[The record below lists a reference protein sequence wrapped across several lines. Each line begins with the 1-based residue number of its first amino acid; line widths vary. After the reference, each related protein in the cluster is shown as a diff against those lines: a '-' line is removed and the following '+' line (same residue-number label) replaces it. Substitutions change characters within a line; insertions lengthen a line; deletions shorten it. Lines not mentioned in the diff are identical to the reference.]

1 MTYPITLTQTAAPV
15 LAWADEASIEAA
27 ALQQL
32 RDVSELPGLH
42 GLRVMPDVHFGK
54 GATVGSVIAMEQAL
68 APAAVGVDIGCG
80 VNAVKTSLRLDD
92 LTATDLKALRS
103 RFEAAIP
110 VGFAAHDPQN
120 DSREN
125 LLGQVASDALRHMKQ
140 FDHLRAP
147 VADQERRA
155 FLTLG
160 TLGGGNHFIELCVDK
175 EDDSAIWITLHS
187 GSRGIG
193 NQIAQH
199 HMEVARNDPRN
210 ADLPDHLRELSLFY
224 KGTPEMDA
232 YLHDLRWAQEYAMHS
247 RTIMMELVKRE
258 IEAWYYGHALHA
270 AMAYDGYP
278 LRFGE
283 EINCHHNY
291 VAEEVI
297 DGKTMIVTR
306 KGAISAKNGELAL
319 IPGSMATG
327 SYIVRGRGNPLS
339 FQSASHGAGRKL
351 SRNKAKELYTAEDVA
366 RTMVG
371 IEARTDEGVVDEISL
386 AYKPIEEVI
395 AAQVDLVTPV
405 ARLQTILCV
414 KG

>member
-1 MTYPITLTQTAAPV
+1 MTNFPVTLSSTAAPV
-15 LAWADEASIEAA
+15 LAWADESTIEHA

-32 RDVSELPGLH
+32 RDVSQLPGLH

-80 VNAVKTSLRLDD
+80 VNAVKTSLHLED
-92 LTATDLKALRS
+92 LTATDLAKLRS
-103 RFEAAIP
+103 RFEAVVP
-110 VGFAAHDPQN
+110 VGFAAHSPQR

-125 LLGQVASDALRHMKQ
+125 LPTRFATAAYGLMGRFKDLH
-140 FDHLRAP
+140 AP
-147 VADQERRA
+147 VSEMEGRA
-155 FLTLG
+155 AASLG
-160 TLGGGNHFIELCVDK
+160 TLGNGNHFIELTKDD
-175 EDDSAIWITLHS
+175 EDAIWITLHS

-193 NQIAQH
+193 NQLAQR
-199 HMEVARNDPRN
+199 HMEVARSLPAN

-247 RTIMMELVKRE
+247 RTIMMALVKRE
-258 IEAWYYGHALHA
+258 LSDHFERAIGL
-270 AMAYDGYP
+270 DGKAGVS
-278 LRFGE
+278 FAD

-291 VAEEVI
+291 VSEEVI
-297 DGKTMIVTR
+297 DGKPMIVTR
-306 KGAISAKNGELAL
+306 KGAISARSGELAL

-327 SYIVRGRGNPLS
+327 SYIVRGLGNPQS
-339 FQSASHGAGRKL
+339 FYSASHGAGRKM
-351 SRNKAKELYTAEDVA
+351 SRTKARKTYTAADVA
-366 RTMVG
+366 RTMQG

-386 AYKPIEEVI
+386 AYKDLDSVI
-395 AAQVDLVTPV
+395 AAQKDLVQPV